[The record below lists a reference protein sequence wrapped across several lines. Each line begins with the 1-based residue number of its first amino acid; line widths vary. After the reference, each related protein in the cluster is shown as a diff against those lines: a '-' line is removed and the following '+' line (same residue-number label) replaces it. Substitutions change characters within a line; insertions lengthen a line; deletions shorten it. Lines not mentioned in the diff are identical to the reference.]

1 MEVAVINVAP
11 SGRHL
16 GECDVT
22 DLGGEA
28 GRRQGRGRPLGLQ

>member
-28 GRRQGRGRPLGLQ
+28 GRRQVRGRPLGLQ